1 MKTAAILF
9 AAAGVLL
16 GDVTPR
22 SNALDP
28 RHLVE
33 LRSYPT
39 PGLWLVGSGGR
50 FIATDSGAEEIGLLD
65 AATGR
70 DAGSLGGS
78 GGSGRHDGNWGADG
92 RTFASASNDGTVK
105 VWDAATRKELA
116 SLTPHTGYT

>member
-1 MKTAAILF
+1 MKSAAILF
-9 AAAGVLL
+9 AVVCVLF

-22 SNALDP
+22 SNSLDP
-28 RHLVE
+28 RRLVE
-33 LRSYPT
+33 LRSYPA

-50 FIATDSGAEEIGLLD
+50 FIAVDSGGDDIGLLD

-70 DAGSLGGS
+70 EAGQLGGP

-92 RTFASASNDGTVK
+92 RTFASASNDGSVK
-105 VWDAATRKELA
+105 VWDAVTKKELV

>member
-1 MKTAAILF
+1 MKSAAILF
-9 AAAGVLL
+9 AAGWFLF

-22 SNALDP
+22 SNSLDP

-33 LRSYPT
+33 LRSYPA

-50 FIATDSGAEEIGLLD
+50 FIATDTGGDDIGLLD

-70 DAGSLGGS
+70 DLGPLTGS